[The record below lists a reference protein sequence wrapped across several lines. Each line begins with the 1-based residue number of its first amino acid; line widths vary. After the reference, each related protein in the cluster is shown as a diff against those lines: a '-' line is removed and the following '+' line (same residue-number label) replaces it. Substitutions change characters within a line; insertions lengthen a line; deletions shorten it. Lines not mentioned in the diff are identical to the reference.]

1 MKLKQ
6 LLENIDHDVIQGTA
20 DTDVSDLTDD
30 SRQAKP
36 GSLFLARDGHN
47 SQGRDYIGDAIAQGA
62 IAIIAQTPPPAV
74 AIASPTGQPI
84 TWITTRLVNQTF
96 GGILAERFFNF
107 PSRKLSLIGI
117 TGTNGKTTTAYLIR
131 HLLETAGVHCGM
143 IGTVEI
149 DDGKNTYAAQLT
161 TPGSIEFVRLLAAM
175 VNHGCKAVAAEVSS
189 HALHQGRVAGL
200 KFDVAVFTNLTG
212 DHLDYHHTMEEYA
225 DAKAI
230 LFDSLPVS
238 SWAILNAD
246 DTYAKRMVRD
256 CKARELWCTLA
267 AQPAEQHRG
276 RMTQATVIE
285 LMAGHSRARFDG
297 PWGSCEAD
305 LPLVGRHNI
314 ANVLQAITAAN
325 AVSSMARTLHA
336 ALEHCPPLP
345 GRLEAVYASG
355 ENQMSHATHTSR
367 LPAVL
372 VDYAH
377 THDALENVL
386 KSLRPVCEGKLIVIF
401 GCGGDRDRTKRPRM
415 AKVACELADQVIVT
429 SDNPRTEQPQVIID
443 EILAGVPKGR
453 SGMVHVE
460 IDRAAA
466 IEQTIAQ
473 ASARDVVLIAG
484 KGHEDY
490 QIIGKTKRHFDDREH
505 ARDALEKRRGTATP
519 SMRV

>member
-6 LLENIDHDVIQGTA
+6 LLEKLDYDVILGSD

-36 GSLFLARDGHN
+36 GSLFIARDGH
-47 SQGRDYIGDAIAQGA
+47 SSHGKDYIGDAIAQGA
-62 IAIIAQTPPPAV
+62 IAIIAQTPPPSV
-74 AIASPTGQPI
+74 ALASPTGQPV

-96 GGILAERFFNF
+96 GGILADRFFDH
-107 PSRKLSLIGI
+107 PGQKLSLIGI

-131 HLLETAGVHCGM
+131 HLLETTGVHCGM

-149 DDGKNTYAAQLT
+149 DDGQNTYPAQLT
-161 TPGSIEFVRLLAAM
+161 TPGAIEFVRLLATM
-175 VNHGCKAVAAEVSS
+175 VKHKCKAVAAEVSS

-200 KFDVAVFTNLTG
+200 KFDVALFTNLTG

-225 DAKAI
+225 DAKAL
-230 LFDSLPVS
+230 LFDSLPAS

-246 DTYAKRMVRD
+246 DPYAARMVRD
-256 CKARELWCTLA
+256 SKARELWCTLA
-267 AQPAEQHRG
+267 PQPAEHHRG
-276 RMTQATVIE
+276 RVTQATVIK

-297 PWGSCEAD
+297 PWGSCETD

-314 ANVLQAITAAN
+314 SNVLQAITAAN
-325 AVSSMARTLHA
+325 VVTGMSRTLST

-345 GRLEAVYASG
+345 GRLEPVFASG
-355 ENQMSHATHTSR
+355 ENQSSHEAHTSR
-367 LPAVL
+367 MPAVL

-386 KSLRPVCEGKLIVIF
+386 NSLRPVCEGKLVVVF

-415 AKVACELADQVIVT
+415 AKAACELADQVIVT
-429 SDNPRTEQPQVIID
+429 SDNPRTENPQAIID
-443 EILAGVPKGR
+443 EILAGVPKDR
-453 SGMVHVE
+453 AMIVHVE
-460 IDRAAA
+460 VDRAKA
-466 IEQTIAQ
+466 IDQAIAQ

-490 QIIGKTKRHFDDREH
+490 QIVGTTKRHFDDREH
-505 ARDALEKRRGTATP
+505 ARRSLEKRRGETAP
-519 SMRV
+519 SVRC